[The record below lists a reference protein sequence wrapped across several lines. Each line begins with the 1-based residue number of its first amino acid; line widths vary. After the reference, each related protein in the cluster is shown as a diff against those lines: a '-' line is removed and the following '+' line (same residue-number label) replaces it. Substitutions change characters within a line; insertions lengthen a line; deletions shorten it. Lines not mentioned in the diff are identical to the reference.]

1 MSEYDD
7 AEDPRFSF
15 GLTEFQVQRLQKI
28 LTRLEDKEVKMSEA
42 WGRACEL
49 LAMLHAM
56 MEVITLNDRP
66 WAIDGRNN
74 ERTIYGDG
82 NVLAH

>member
-28 LTRLEDKEVKMSEA
+28 LTRLEGKEVKMSEA
-42 WGRACEL
+42 WGRACEM
-49 LAMLHAM
+49 LA
-56 MEVITLNDRP
+56 
-66 WAIDGRNN
+66 
-74 ERTIYGDG
+74 
-82 NVLAH
+82 LAHTMLEVLTDTATLQGR